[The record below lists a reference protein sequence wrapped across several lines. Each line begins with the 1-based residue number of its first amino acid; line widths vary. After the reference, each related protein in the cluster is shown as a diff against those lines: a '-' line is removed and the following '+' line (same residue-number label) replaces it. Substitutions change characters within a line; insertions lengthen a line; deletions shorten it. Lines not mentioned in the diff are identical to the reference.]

1 MTLEMPVATVSSG
14 AGLDDPVHR
23 MAAVVDP
30 DSFRLDAEPP
40 GGHVRSGSGRLDGRE
55 VRTFCCDARVGGGAL
70 GADDAATIAG
80 VVEAAARAGAPIV
93 GIWQSGGAR
102 LQEGTS
108 SLDGMG
114 RIFRAIVGSQG
125 VVPHVSVV
133 LGSAAGGAAYGP
145 ALSDF
150 VVAGPEARV
159 FVTGPDIVRRVIG
172 EDVDAAAL
180 GGPDMHATHSG
191 VVHLCEPSDEAALS
205 KARALLRLLAGPSAP
220 LVGALPPEPRLE
232 QIVPT
237 STKQVYDMRLL
248 AATLLDA
255 GAPLVE
261 LHPRWAPNLLTVFGR
276 LGGRTVGLLGN
287 NPYHL
292 AGCLDCAGSEKGAA
306 FVDKCDEMGIPLV
319 VLADV
324 PGYLPGTEQESG
336 GIVVRGARLLR
347 AFARARVPRVTVI
360 VRKAY
365 GGAFIA
371 MNSKSLGADA
381 VYAWPRAEVGVMH
394 PEGAVDVLYRRRL
407 ANTAPSHRDAVR
419 TQLAREY
426 QHGAGGLGRALACGH
441 IDRVIEP
448 RETRAALSSALLA
461 ARRSRRAGA

>member
-1 MTLEMPVATVSSG
+1 MTLEVPAARTSCTPSD
-14 AGLDDPVHR
+14 ADPVRR
-23 MAAVVDP
+23 MAVVVDP
-30 DSFRLDAEPP
+30 GTFRPDPEPP
-40 GGHVRSGSGRLDGRE
+40 RSHVRSGSGSIDGRRI
-55 VRTFCCDARVGGGAL
+55 RTFCCDARVGGGAL
-70 GADDAATIAG
+70 GGDDAATIAG
-80 VVEAAARAGAPIV
+80 VVEAAARAGAPII

-102 LQEGTS
+102 LQDGTS

-114 RIFRAIVGSQG
+114 RIFRAIVESQG

-150 VVAGPEARV
+150 VVAGPDARV

-180 GGPDMHATHSG
+180 GGPDVHATRSG
-191 VVHLCEPSDEAALS
+191 VVHLCEPTEEAALA
-205 KARALLRLLAGPSAP
+205 KARALLRLLAGAGTPPA
-220 LVGALPPEPRLE
+220 ADLPPEPRLE
-232 QIVPT
+232 QIVPA
-237 STKQVYDMRLL
+237 SAKQVYDMRLL

-255 GAPLVE
+255 DATPVE
-261 LHPRWAPNLLTVFGR
+261 LHQRWAPNLLTVFGR

-306 FVDKCDEMGIPLV
+306 FVEKCDEMRIPLV

-324 PGYLPGTEQESG
+324 PGYLPGSQQESG

-381 VYAWPRAEVGVMH
+381 VFAWPLAEVGVMH
-394 PEGAVDVLYRRRL
+394 PEGAVDVLFRRRL

-419 TQLAREY
+419 IRLAQQY
-426 QHGAGGLGRALACGH
+426 QDGAGGLGRALACGH
-441 IDRVIEP
+441 IDSVIQP
-448 RETRAALSSALLA
+448 SDTRATVAAALLA
-461 ARRSRRAGA
+461 AAEPR